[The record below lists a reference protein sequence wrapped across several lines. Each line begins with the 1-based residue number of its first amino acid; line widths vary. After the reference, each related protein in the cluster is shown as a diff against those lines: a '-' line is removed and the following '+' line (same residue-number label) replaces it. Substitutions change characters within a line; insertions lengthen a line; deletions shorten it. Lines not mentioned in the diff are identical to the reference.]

1 MKDITQKE
9 ILIRYKQI
17 FEEAYKNEG
26 LKMSLHDNG
35 VNIGFAAPL
44 KTDGGDMAK
53 DILFVGINPSF
64 NDDDRKRPL
73 FNASSTGAENDYL
86 SFEYG
91 LDKHDAN
98 HIYYGKIVKLATES
112 GFNLT
117 KCGYLDLFV
126 YRRQNQDQLR
136 KILVSKPGLDF
147 IISQIEVFH
156 DIVMHAVKPK
166 LIVVLNAQ
174 VRSFLGLHIRHFK
187 GKAEPENIWLG
198 LRTTPTDM
206 NMIHQIT
213 GIAPKLS
220 EDFNKRVEGSKP
232 ENEMYIL
239 PYRYLRYV
247 SKEDINELALALQ
260 EFKSKH
266 LS

>member
-1 MKDITQKE
+1 
-9 ILIRYKQI
+9 
-17 FEEAYKNEG
+17 
-26 LKMSLHDNG
+26 
-35 VNIGFAAPL
+35 
-44 KTDGGDMAK
+44 
-53 DILFVGINPSF
+53 
-64 NDDDRKRPL
+64 
-73 FNASSTGAENDYL
+73 
-86 SFEYG
+86 
-91 LDKHDAN
+91 
-98 HIYYGKIVKLATES
+98 
-112 GFNLT
+112 
-117 KCGYLDLFV
+117 
-126 YRRQNQDQLR
+126 
-136 KILVSKPGLDF
+136 
-147 IISQIEVFH
+147 
-156 DIVMHAVKPK
+156 MHAVKPK